1 MNKGKL
7 VSALVALT
15 VGTFVGSVYSADKD
29 TPATT
34 DKPAKSAKKKPIKSH
49 DPAVGEVQGRGDH
62 PAMPD
67 SGSTIKSHDP
77 AASEVTGRSTHP
89 DASGGSD
96 VKSGGDHPHDRSGP
110 KAKN

>member
-7 VSALVALT
+7 LSALVALT
-15 VGTFVGSVYSADKD
+15 LGTFVGSAYSADKD
-29 TPATT
+29 TATT
-34 DKPAKSAKKKPIKSH
+34 KDKPAKSAKKKVIKSH
-49 DPAVGEVQGRGDH
+49 DPAADEVQGRRDH
-62 PAMPD
+62 PADPQ

-96 VKSGGDHPHDRSGP
+96 VKAGGEDKQHDRSGP
-110 KAKN
+110 KN